1 MSEFVVARG
10 DGAIVLDFV
19 EEPLNKISLAIERV
33 IAIALHLAVGFWR
46 DHWSDCPL
54 VECVDQ
60 RIGVVSLVADERTR
74 IGIFE
79 QRLSASQVMVL
90 PWRQHQ
96 AARIAQGIDES
107 VDFGGQSAARSADR
121 LRAVFFRA
129 PALC

>member
-1 MSEFVVARG
+1 M
-10 DGAIVLDFV
+10 LDFV
-19 EEPLNKISLAIERV
+19 EEALDE
-33 IAIALHLAVGFWR
+33 IALAVEREITIARHLAVGFRR
-46 DHWSDCPL
+46 DHWSDGPL
-54 VECVDQ
+54 IECVDQ

-129 PALC
+129 PGLC

>member
-1 MSEFVVARG
+1 MSEFIVARG
-10 DGAIVLDFV
+10 DGTIVFDFV
-19 EEPLNKISLAIERV
+19 EEALDEIALAIERE
-33 IAIALHLAVGFWR
+33 IAIPLHLAVGFWR
-46 DHWSDCPL
+46 DHRSDGSL
-54 VECVDQ
+54 IECVYQ

-79 QRLSASQVMVL
+79 QRLRASQVMVL

-96 AARIAQGIDES
+96 VARITQGIDKR
-107 VDFGGQSAARSADR
+107 VDFGGQSSARFADR